1 MAKPSGSQR
10 KLFLNATYLFG
21 GKAAAGGFAALQ
33 MVIMARILG
42 VADFGLLQLVIAY
55 IAMMNQLFD
64 VRVWETAVKYIGTY
78 WSANDAD
85 KTRAMIKL
93 SYLLDVGSGA
103 VSFVIAVLT
112 AKLISD
118 YVLHEPGAYVY
129 IWVFALSL
137 FIETAKLTSDAI
149 LRVFDK
155 FRIIAIVNTL
165 EKFVQL
171 ILVSAFLLLGKG
183 IMGALYGL
191 VISKFVTVIIRLTFV
206 DRTLKEK
213 GLRNWLM
220 ADLGLIRGEWREIG
234 WFLGNTSLMAT
245 LKTGSDKYLGM
256 MLLGYF
262 AGNEA
267 VGLYRVASSAS
278 GIVNRIVDTLNEAIF
293 PELVRFTS
301 ASAISEFKKYIKAS
315 TKNLLKIIVPVTV
328 AIVVLSEPI
337 VKYIFGTEYLPAVN
351 TLRILAVAVL
361 VTRFTFWISPGLL
374 AMGRSG
380 VRTVFSVF
388 TTVVYLGLM
397 LILVPPYSYEGAA
410 LAFLG
415 FAVIKSG
422 MAYGIFGYYIKK
434 DHG

>member
-1 MAKPSGSQR
+1 MTKPSGSQR

-33 MVIMARILG
+33 TVIMARILG
-42 VADFGLLQLVIAY
+42 VGDFGLLQLVIAY
-55 IAMMNQLFD
+55 IAMMNQFFD

-78 WSANDAD
+78 WGEGEKD

-93 SYLLDVGSGA
+93 SYFLDIASGA
-103 VSFVIAVLT
+103 VSFVIAILT

-155 FRIIAIVNTL
+155 FRLIAIVNTL
-165 EKFVQL
+165 ENFVQL
-171 ILVSAFLLLGKG
+171 ILVTGFLLLGKG

-191 VISKFVTVIIRLTFV
+191 VISKFVTVFIRMLLV
-206 DRTLKEK
+206 NMTLSEK

-220 ADLGLIRGEWREIG
+220 ADLRLIRGEWREIG
-234 WFLGNTSLMAT
+234 WFLGNTSFMAT

-256 MLLGYF
+256 MMLGYL

-267 VGLYRVASSAS
+267 VGFYRVANSAS

-301 ASAISEFKKYIKAS
+301 ASEIKKFKKFIKAS
-315 TKNLLKIIVPVTV
+315 TLNLLKIIVPVTIVIV
-328 AIVVLSEPI
+328 ALAEPI
-337 VKYIFGTEYLPAVN
+337 VKYIFGQEYMPAVN

-361 VTRFTFWISPGLL
+361 ISRFTYWISPALL
-374 AMGRSG
+374 AMGLSG
-380 VRTVFSVF
+380 VRTVFTVF

-397 LILVPPYSYEGAA
+397 LVLIPPYSYDGAA

-415 FAVIKSG
+415 FAIIKSA
-422 MAYGIFGYYIKK
+422 MSYGIFGYYVRK